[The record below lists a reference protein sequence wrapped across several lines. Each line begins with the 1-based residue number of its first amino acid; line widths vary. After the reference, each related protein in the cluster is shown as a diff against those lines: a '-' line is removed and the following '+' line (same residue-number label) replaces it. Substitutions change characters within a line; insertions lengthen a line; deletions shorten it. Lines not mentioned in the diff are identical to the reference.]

1 MKQKIFQKLKQ
12 GFSNLGL
19 GDEVL
24 QAHAESL
31 AALGLVTDENIDNVV
46 NAQKPFLESLQKNY
60 DTRVTS
66 ATAKAKEAAKKEFED
81 AAKETARKEREE
93 RERQEKEKRERQE
106 KEKEMPDWYKA
117 EKEASDKTIKELLA
131 SVKTMKEGYDAM
143 KSENDKFKAEKTAAE
158 RKNSIISKAKE
169 LGIPQYRIDEGF
181 AIADDADES
190 KITEYLTKVATNT
203 KLQTLPSNRGV
214 YPLSDGAPSKENVDA
229 IAKAMVK

>member
-1 MKQKIFQKLKQ
+1 MKEKIFQKLKQ
-12 GFSNLGL
+12 GYSHLGL

-31 AALGLVTDENIDNVV
+31 AALGFVTDENIDNVV
-46 NAQKPFLESLQKNY
+46 NAQKTFLEGLQKNY
-60 DTRVTS
+60 DKRVTS
-66 ATAKAKEAAKKEFED
+66 ATAKAKEDTKKELED
-81 AAKETARKEREE
+81 AAKAAAEEKARKEKEE
-93 RERQEKEKRERQE
+93 RERRE

-117 EKEASDKTIKELLA
+117 EKEASDKTIKELLE

-143 KSENDKFKAEKTAAE
+143 KSENDKLKAERTAAE

-181 AIADDADES
+181 AIADDADEG

-203 KLQTLPSNRGV
+203 KSQALPGNKGTF
-214 YPLSDGAPSKENVDA
+214 PLSDGAPSKEFVEN
-229 IAKAMVK
+229 IAKAMPI

>member
-93 RERQEKEKRERQE
+93 RERQE

>member
-12 GFSNLGL
+12 AFSNLGL

-31 AALGLVTDENIDNVV
+31 APLGLVTDENIDNVV

-93 RERQEKEKRERQE
+93 RERQK

-190 KITEYLTKVATNT
+190 KIMEHLTKVATNT
-203 KLQTLPSNRGV
+203 KSQALPSNKGV
-214 YPLSDGAPSKENVDA
+214 YPLSDGAPSKEVCDNIV
-229 IAKAMVK
+229 KAMPI

>member
-12 GFSNLGL
+12 EFSDLGL
-19 GDEVL
+19 GNEVL

-31 AALGLVTDENIDNVV
+31 AALGFVTDENIDNVV

-93 RERQEKEKRERQE
+93 RERQEKEK
-106 KEKEMPDWYKA
+106 EMPDWYKA
-117 EKEASDKTIKELLA
+117 EKAAEEKERKELQDL
-131 SVKTMKEGYDAM
+131 VKTMKEGYDAM
-143 KSENDKFKAEKTAAE
+143 KAENDKFKAEKTAAE

-169 LGIPQYRIDEGF
+169 LRIPQYRIDEGF

-203 KLQTLPSNRGV
+203 KLQTLPSNKGV

-229 IAKAMVK
+229 IAKAIVK

>member
-1 MKQKIFQKLKQ
+1 MKEKIFQKLKQ
-12 GFSNLGL
+12 GYSHLGL

-31 AALGLVTDENIDNVV
+31 AALGFVTDENIDNVV
-46 NAQKPFLESLQKNY
+46 NAQKTFLEGLQKNY
-60 DTRVTS
+60 DSRVSS
-66 ATAKAKEAAKKEFED
+66 ATTKAKEAAKKELED
-81 AAKETARKEREE
+81 AAKAAAEEKARKEKEE
-93 RERQEKEKRERQE
+93 RERRE

-117 EKEASDKTIKELLA
+117 EKEASDKTIKELLE

-143 KSENDKFKAEKTAAE
+143 KSENDKLKAERTAAE

-203 KLQTLPSNRGV
+203 KSQALPGNKGTF
-214 YPLSDGAPSKENVDA
+214 PLSDGAPSKESVKN
-229 IAKAMVK
+229 IAKAMPI

>member
-1 MKQKIFQKLKQ
+1 MKEKIFQKLKQ
-12 GFSNLGL
+12 GYSHLGL

-31 AALGLVTDENIDNVV
+31 AALGFVTDENIDNVV
-46 NAQKPFLESLQKNY
+46 NAQKTFLEGLQKNY
-60 DTRVTS
+60 DKRVTS
-66 ATAKAKEAAKKEFED
+66 ATAKAKEDTKKELED
-81 AAKETARKEREE
+81 AAKAAAEEKARKEKEE
-93 RERQEKEKRERQE
+93 RERRE

-117 EKEASDKTIKELLA
+117 EKEASDKTIKELLE

-143 KSENDKFKAEKTAAE
+143 KSENDRFKAEKTAAE

-181 AIADDADES
+181 AIADDADEG

-203 KLQTLPSNRGV
+203 KSQALPGNKGTF
-214 YPLSDGAPSKENVDA
+214 PLSDGAPSKESVEA

>member
-1 MKQKIFQKLKQ
+1 MKEKIFQKLKQ
-12 GFSNLGL
+12 GYSHLGL

-31 AALGLVTDENIDNVV
+31 AALGFVTDENIDNVV
-46 NAQKPFLESLQKNY
+46 NAQKTFLEGLQKNY
-60 DTRVTS
+60 DKRVTS
-66 ATAKAKEAAKKEFED
+66 ATAKAKDDIKKELED
-81 AAKETARKEREE
+81 AAKAAAEEKARKEKEE
-93 RERQEKEKRERQE
+93 RERRE

-117 EKEASDKTIKELLA
+117 EKEASDKTIKELLE

-143 KSENDKFKAEKTAAE
+143 KSENDRFKAERTAAE

-203 KLQTLPSNRGV
+203 KSQALPGNKGTF
-214 YPLSDGAPSKENVDA
+214 PLSDGAPSKESVEA

>member
-1 MKQKIFQKLKQ
+1 MKEKIFQKLKQ
-12 GFSNLGL
+12 GYSHLGL

-31 AALGLVTDENIDNVV
+31 AALGFVTDENIDNVV
-46 NAQKPFLESLQKNY
+46 NAQKTFLEGLQKNY
-60 DTRVTS
+60 DKRVTS
-66 ATAKAKEAAKKEFED
+66 ATAKAKEDTKKELED
-81 AAKETARKEREE
+81 AAKAAAEEKARKEKEE
-93 RERQEKEKRERQE
+93 RERRE

-117 EKEASDKTIKELLA
+117 EKEASDKTIKELLE

-143 KSENDKFKAEKTAAE
+143 KSENDRFKAEKTAAE
-158 RKNSIISKAKE
+158 RKNLITSKAKE

-203 KLQTLPSNRGV
+203 KSQALPGNKGTF
-214 YPLSDGAPSKENVDA
+214 PLSDGAPSKESVEA

>member
-1 MKQKIFQKLKQ
+1 MKEKIFQKLKQ
-12 GFSNLGL
+12 GYSHLGL

-31 AALGLVTDENIDNVV
+31 AALGFVTDENIDNVV
-46 NAQKPFLESLQKNY
+46 NAQKTFLEGLQKNY
-60 DTRVTS
+60 DKRVTS
-66 ATAKAKEAAKKEFED
+66 ATAKAKEDIKKELED
-81 AAKETARKEREE
+81 AAKAAAEEKARKEKEE
-93 RERQEKEKRERQE
+93 RERRE

-117 EKEASDKTIKELLA
+117 EKEASDKTIKELLE

-143 KSENDKFKAEKTAAE
+143 KSENDKLKAERTAAE

-203 KLQTLPSNRGV
+203 KSQALPGNKGTF
-214 YPLSDGAPSKENVDA
+214 PLSDGAPSKESVEA
-229 IAKAMVK
+229 IAKAMPI

>member
-1 MKQKIFQKLKQ
+1 MKEKIFQKLKQ
-12 GFSNLGL
+12 GYSHLGL
-19 GDEVL
+19 GDDVL

-31 AALGLVTDENIDNVV
+31 AALGFVTDENIDNVV
-46 NAQKPFLESLQKNY
+46 NAQKTFLEGLQKNY
-60 DTRVTS
+60 DKRVTS
-66 ATAKAKEAAKKEFED
+66 ATAKAKEDTKKELED
-81 AAKETARKEREE
+81 AAKAAAEEKARKEKEE
-93 RERQEKEKRERQE
+93 RERRE

-117 EKEASDKTIKELLA
+117 EKEASDKTIKELLE

-143 KSENDKFKAEKTAAE
+143 KSENDKLKAERTAAE

-203 KLQTLPSNRGV
+203 KSQALPGNKGTF
-214 YPLSDGAPSKENVDA
+214 PLSDGAPSKESVEN
-229 IAKAMVK
+229 IAKAMPI

>member
-1 MKQKIFQKLKQ
+1 MKEKIFQKLKQ
-12 GFSNLGL
+12 GYSHLGL

-31 AALGLVTDENIDNVV
+31 AALGFVTDENIDNVV
-46 NAQKPFLESLQKNY
+46 NAQKTFLEGLQKNY
-60 DTRVTS
+60 DKRVTS
-66 ATAKAKEAAKKEFED
+66 ATAKAKEDIKKELED
-81 AAKETARKEREE
+81 AAKAAAEEKARKEKEE
-93 RERQEKEKRERQE
+93 RERRE

-117 EKEASDKTIKELLA
+117 EKEASDKTIKELLE

-143 KSENDKFKAEKTAAE
+143 KSENDKLKAERTAAE

-203 KLQTLPSNRGV
+203 KSQALPGNKGTF
-214 YPLSDGAPSKENVDA
+214 PLSDGAPSKESVEA

>member
-1 MKQKIFQKLKQ
+1 MKEKIFQKLKQ
-12 GFSNLGL
+12 GYSHLGL
-19 GDEVL
+19 GDDVL

-31 AALGLVTDENIDNVV
+31 AALGFVTDENIDNVV
-46 NAQKPFLESLQKNY
+46 NAQKTFLEGLQKNY
-60 DTRVTS
+60 DKRVTS
-66 ATAKAKEAAKKEFED
+66 ATAKAKDDIKKELED
-81 AAKETARKEREE
+81 AAKAAAEEKARKEKEE
-93 RERQEKEKRERQE
+93 RERRE

-117 EKEASDKTIKELLA
+117 EKEASDKTIKELLE

-143 KSENDKFKAEKTAAE
+143 KSENDKLKAERTAAE

-203 KLQTLPSNRGV
+203 KSQALPGNKGTF
-214 YPLSDGAPSKENVDA
+214 PLSDGAPSKESVEA

>member
-31 AALGLVTDENIDNVV
+31 AALGFVTDENIDNVV
-46 NAQKPFLESLQKNY
+46 NAQKPFLESLQRNY

-66 ATAKAKEAAKKEFED
+66 ATAKAKETAKKEFED
-81 AAKETARKEREE
+81 AAKAAAEEKSRKEKEE
-93 RERQEKEKRERQE
+93 RERRE

-117 EKEASDKTIKELLA
+117 EKEASDKTIKELLE

-143 KSENDKFKAEKTAAE
+143 KSENDKLKAERTAAE

-203 KLQTLPSNRGV
+203 KSQALPGNKGTF
-214 YPLSDGAPSKENVDA
+214 PLSDGAPSKESVEA

>member
-1 MKQKIFQKLKQ
+1 MKEKIFQKLKQ
-12 GFSNLGL
+12 GYSHLGL

-31 AALGLVTDENIDNVV
+31 AALGLVTDENIENVV
-46 NAQKPFLESLQKNY
+46 NAQKPFLEGLQKNY
-60 DTRVTS
+60 DKRVTS
-66 ATAKAKEAAKKEFED
+66 ATAKAKEDTKKELED
-81 AAKETARKEREE
+81 AAKAAAEEKARKEKEE
-93 RERQEKEKRERQE
+93 RERRE

-117 EKEASDKTIKELLA
+117 EKEAGDKTIKELLA
-131 SVKTMKEGYDAM
+131 SVNTMKEGYDAM
-143 KSENDKFKAEKTAAE
+143 KAENDRFKAEKTAAE

-203 KLQTLPSNRGV
+203 KLQTLPSNKGV

-229 IAKAMVK
+229 IAKAIVK

>member
-12 GFSNLGL
+12 GFSYLGL

-31 AALGLVTDENIDNVV
+31 AALGFVTDENIDNVV

-93 RERQEKEKRERQE
+93 RERQEKG
-106 KEKEMPDWYKA
+106 KEMPNWYKA
-117 EKEASDKTIKELLA
+117 EKEASDKTIKELLE

-143 KSENDKFKAEKTAAE
+143 KSENDRFKAEKTAAE

-169 LGIPQYRIDEGF
+169 LRIPQYRIDEGF

>member
-1 MKQKIFQKLKQ
+1 MKERIFQKLKQ
-12 GFSNLGL
+12 GYSHLGL

-31 AALGLVTDENIDNVV
+31 AALGFVTDENIENIV
-46 NAQKPFLESLQKNY
+46 NAQKPFLEGLQKNY

-66 ATAKAKEAAKKEFED
+66 ATAKAREAAKKEFED
-81 AAKETARKEREE
+81 AAKAAAEEKERKEREE
-93 RERQEKEKRERQE
+93 RERRG

-117 EKEASDKTIKELLA
+117 EKEASDKTIKELLE

-143 KSENDKFKAEKTAAE
+143 KTENDKFKAEKIAAE

-181 AIADDADES
+181 AIAEDADES

-203 KLQTLPSNRGV
+203 KSQALPGNKGV
-214 YPLSDGAPSKENVDA
+214 FPLSDGVPNKESVDA
-229 IAKAMVK
+229 IAKSMVK

>member
-1 MKQKIFQKLKQ
+1 MKEKIFQKLKQ
-12 GFSNLGL
+12 GYSHLGL
-19 GDEVL
+19 GDDVL

-31 AALGLVTDENIDNVV
+31 AALGFVTDENIDNVV
-46 NAQKPFLESLQKNY
+46 NAQKPFLEGLQKNY
-60 DTRVTS
+60 DKRVTS
-66 ATAKAKEAAKKEFED
+66 ATAKAKEDAKKELED
-81 AAKETARKEREE
+81 IAKVAAEEKARKEKEE
-93 RERQEKEKRERQE
+93 RERRG

-117 EKEASDKTIKELLA
+117 EKEASEKTIKELLE

-143 KSENDKFKAEKTAAE
+143 KSENDRFKAEKTAAE

-203 KLQTLPSNRGV
+203 KLQTLPSNKGV

-229 IAKAMVK
+229 IAKAIVK

>member
-1 MKQKIFQKLKQ
+1 MKEKIFQKLKQ
-12 GFSNLGL
+12 GYSHLGL

-31 AALGLVTDENIDNVV
+31 AALGLVTDENIENVV
-46 NAQKPFLESLQKNY
+46 NAQKPFLEGLQKNY
-60 DTRVTS
+60 DKRVTS
-66 ATAKAKEAAKKEFED
+66 ATAKAKKELED
-81 AAKETARKEREE
+81 AAKAAAEEKARKEKEE
-93 RERQEKEKRERQE
+93 RERRG

-131 SVKTMKEGYDAM
+131 SVNTMKEGYDAM
-143 KSENDKFKAEKTAAE
+143 KAENDRFKAEKTAAE

-203 KLQTLPSNRGV
+203 KLQTLPSNKGV

-229 IAKAMVK
+229 IAKAIVK

>member
-81 AAKETARKEREE
+81 AAKAAAEEKARKEREE
-93 RERQEKEKRERQE
+93 RERQE

-143 KSENDKFKAEKTAAE
+143 KAENDKFKAEKTAAE

-190 KITEYLTKVATNT
+190 KITEHLTKVATNT
-203 KLQTLPSNRGV
+203 KSQTLPSNKGV